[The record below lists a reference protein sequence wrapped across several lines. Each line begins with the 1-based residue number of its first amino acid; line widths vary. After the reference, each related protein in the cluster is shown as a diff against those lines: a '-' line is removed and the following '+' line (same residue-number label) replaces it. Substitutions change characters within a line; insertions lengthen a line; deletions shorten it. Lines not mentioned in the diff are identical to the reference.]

1 MSGALPSGTLA
12 YRPMAAS
19 DLDVVTA
26 AEARIYPFPWTRGN
40 FADSLDAGDR
50 AWVAENDGG
59 LRGYAVVNQ
68 VLDEVQLLN
77 ISVLPEYQGR
87 GFGAQLL
94 RHLCDDARAN
104 GGLRMFLEVRP
115 SNDAG
120 RALYQRF
127 GFTLIGQRRDY
138 YPALNG
144 REDALVMSLDL
155 EAA

>member
-1 MSGALPSGTLA
+1 MSESPLR
-12 YRPMAAS
+12 YRPMSAA
-19 DLDVVTA
+19 DLDAVTE
-26 AEARIYPFPWTRGN
+26 AEARIYPFPWSRGN

-50 AWVAENDGG
+50 AWVAENDAG
-59 LRGYAVVNQ
+59 LIGYAVVNQ

-87 GFGAQLL
+87 GFGVQLL
-94 RHLCDDARAN
+94 QHLCDDARAHH
-104 GGLRMFLEVRP
+104 GTRMFLEVRP

-127 GFTLIGQRRDY
+127 GFKLIGQRRDY